1 MLANISV
8 LKCFALNY
16 IFMGTHYDGTE
27 AEKTA
32 LDLYIKLWRA
42 ADAVAERVN
51 EHLKDAN
58 LTVSQFGVL
67 EALYHLGPLQP
78 SQLAQKVLKSSGNM
92 TLVIDQLVERQ
103 LVRRKRRMDDR
114 RCIDVELTP
123 AGEAQVEAILPE
135 HVAGIVETVDVLS
148 LAEQRHLAKLCRK
161 LGRAQ
166 MQLSVQH

>member
-1 MLANISV
+1 
-8 LKCFALNY
+8 
-16 IFMGTHYDGTE
+16 MGTHYQGTE
-27 AEKTA
+27 AEQTA

-42 ADAVAERVN
+42 ADAVAEHVN

-92 TLVIDQLVERQ
+92 TLVIDQLVRRK
-103 LVRRKRRMDDR
+103 LVRRKRRKDDR
-114 RCIDVELTP
+114 RCIDVELTV
-123 AGEAQVEAILPE
+123 AGAALVEEILPG
-135 HVAGIVETVDVLS
+135 HVAGIVETMAALS
-148 LAEQRHLAKLCRK
+148 PAEQRRLAELCRK

-166 MQLSVQH
+166 MQPAAQH